1 VDPLA
6 AMFNPAWA
14 TETSHMV
21 IAAYLATAFGVA
33 SVYAIGMLRG
43 RRDSYH
49 RHGLAVGLATAAIM
63 APLQLGVGDLLGRTV
78 AHNQP
83 AKLAAIEG
91 QYPTERG
98 AGLSLGSF
106 PVPGHDHAV
115 LNVKVPKLL
124 SVLAFDDAH
133 AKVRGLASFPKR
145 DRTPLA
151 LPVRLSFLGMVGI
164 CSFLV
169 ALSLWYWLRIRGQ
182 PRPEDRWTLLAIVAS
197 GPLAFL
203 ANEFGWLV
211 SEFGRQP
218 WVIYGVLRTRD
229 AVTTASGLDLT
240 FTGFTLLYIGLA
252 AATIWLLRR
261 LATGAPAGLA
271 SPAQRMAG

>member
-1 VDPLA
+1 L
-6 AMFNPAWA
+6 
-14 TETSHMV
+14 
-21 IAAYLATAFGVA
+21 
-33 SVYAIGMLRG
+33 LRG
-43 RRDSYH
+43 RRDGYH
-49 RHGLAVGLATAAIM
+49 RRGLALGMTAAALL
-63 APLQLGVGDLLGRTV
+63 APMQLGVGDLLGRTV

-106 PVPGHDHAV
+106 PVPGHDRAV
-115 LNVKVPKLL
+115 LNVMVPKLL

-133 AKVRGLASFPKR
+133 AKVRGLSSFPKR

-164 CSFLV
+164 GTFLV
-169 ALSLWYWLRIRGQ
+169 ALSVWYWTRRRGS
-182 PRPEDRWTLLAIVAS
+182 PRPEDRWTMLAVAAS

-203 ANEFGWLV
+203 ANELGWLV

-218 WVIYGVLRTRD
+218 WVVYGVLRTRD
-229 AVTTASGLDLT
+229 AVTTASGLDVT
-240 FTGFTLLYIGLA
+240 FTGFLLLYLGLA
-252 AATIWLLRR
+252 AATVWLLRR
-261 LATGAPAGLA
+261 IATGTPAALRSVVGA
-271 SPAQRMAG
+271 